1 MQLRPLK
8 TKQFHALHQVSI
20 FATWPGEAGL
30 AQTDEWNSGNVI
42 DPEGHPLA
50 ALHLETLKVKDVVEG
65 WRSAILLGSPPDTK

>member
-50 ALHLETLKVKDVVEG
+50 ALHLENFESQGCAGGLEE
-65 WRSAILLGSPPDTK
+65 RNLGEYN